1 MAGGK
6 GALVD
11 GLARSTGGG
20 LTGTLFALL
29 PLGGSRSSVRIVA
42 EEGSTN
48 ISLSHPM
55 DIQKVTLY
63 SAGSTRAGA
72 ILPSIAIVFSII
84 VILAAA
90 LTMVS

>member
-1 MAGGK
+1 
-6 GALVD
+6 
-11 GLARSTGGG
+11 
-20 LTGTLFALL
+20 
-29 PLGGSRSSVRIVA
+29 
-42 EEGSTN
+42 
-48 ISLSHPM
+48 M